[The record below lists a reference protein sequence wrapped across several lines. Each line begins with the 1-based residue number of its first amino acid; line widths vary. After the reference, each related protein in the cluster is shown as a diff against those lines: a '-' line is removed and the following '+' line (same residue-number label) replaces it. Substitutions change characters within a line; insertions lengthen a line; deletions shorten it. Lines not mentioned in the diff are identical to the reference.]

1 MESSM
6 RESLK
11 EKMAESFSEYDRE
24 ITAGLVQEAL
34 RNQMPPLEIVEALSK
49 GLRRIGDMFGEG
61 QVFLPEIVMA
71 ASVMEASM
79 GMLAPLLSD
88 SKISTM
94 FGRIVIGTV
103 KGDIHDIG
111 KNIVRSVLQANG
123 FQVVDL
129 GVDVSAEK
137 FVEAVKRHKP
147 DILAMSAL
155 LTITVNEMPRVIQE
169 LQENGMRG
177 QLKVIIGGAPT
188 TEGYARKIGADAWGS
203 DANDAV
209 TKVKMLLGI
218 NK

>member
-1 MESSM
+1 ME
-6 RESLK
+6 E
-11 EKMAESFSEYDRE
+11 
-24 ITAGLVQEAL
+24 
-34 RNQMPPLEIVEALSK
+34 
-49 GLRRIGDMFGEG
+49 
-61 QVFLPEIVMA
+61 
-71 ASVMEASM
+71 SM

-94 FGRIVIGTV
+94 LGRIVIGTV

-129 GVDVSAEK
+129 GVDVPAEK
-137 FVEAVKRHKP
+137 FVEAVKRQKP

-155 LTITVNEMPRVIQE
+155 LTITVNEMPRVIQKLE
-169 LQENGMRG
+169 ENGMRG

-209 TKVKMLLGI
+209 TKVRMLLEI
-218 NK
+218 KE

>member
-1 MESSM
+1 MG
-6 RESLK
+6 ESLK
-11 EKMAESFSEYDRE
+11 EKIAESFPEYDRE
-24 ITAGLVQEAL
+24 VTTGLVQEAL
-34 RNQMPPLEIVEALSK
+34 RNQVPPLEIVEALSK
-49 GLRRIGDMFGEG
+49 GLRRIGDMFSEG
-61 QVFLPEIVMA
+61 QVFLPELIMA
-71 ASVMEASM
+71 ASAMEAAM
-79 GMLAPLLSD
+79 GLLAPLLSEN
-88 SKISTM
+88 KISTM
-94 FGRIVIGTV
+94 LGRIVIGTG

-129 GVDVSAEK
+129 GVDVSPEN
-137 FVEAVKRHKP
+137 FVEAVKHHRP

-169 LQENGMRG
+169 LEENGLRG

-188 TEGYARKIGADAWGS
+188 TEEYARKIGADAWGS

-218 NK
+218 EESWRR